1 MTTSKTSRLLAPALL
16 ALALAGGAY
25 LAYQSLGARETAPRV
40 DYVLLDGKKA
50 NSSQWRGQVMLVN
63 FWATSCVSCVKKMP
77 MLISTHQRY
86 KDRGFDTLAV
96 AMQYDPPAFVAQ
108 FAATRQLPFSVAID
122 NQGHIARGFGGV
134 TVTPTTLLIDQQGR
148 IHQRLVGEISEA
160 ELHRLI
166 DELLAA

>member
-1 MTTSKTSRLLAPALL
+1 MTMQRRTLGLF
-16 ALALAGGAY
+16 ALAGAAAAGAGG
-25 LAYQSLGARETAPRV
+25 LLWQLQALPEAPPL
-40 DYVLLDGKKA
+40 DYVLLDGQ
-50 NSSQWRGQVMLVN
+50 SVSTQQWRGKVMLVN